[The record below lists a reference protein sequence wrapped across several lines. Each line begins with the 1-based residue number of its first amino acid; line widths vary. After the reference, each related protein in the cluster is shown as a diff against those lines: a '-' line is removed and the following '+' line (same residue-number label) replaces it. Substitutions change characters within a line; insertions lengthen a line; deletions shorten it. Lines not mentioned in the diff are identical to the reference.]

1 MGKRKQL
8 LFFGLFWVVLAGIPE
23 GYTYAQGTVVERAPA
38 DEADYVD
45 PEVVVPDEDYNYDE
59 EDEEVSGPFYSGFS
73 FNDTLDKKDFD
84 KKAIRE
90 SDWNEISRNPEFQY
104 EKETEKVKKP
114 EQDTGSNWFRKF
126 IEWLIQALSVFLVS
140 GFGKIILWGIVALI
154 LCWLIFL
161 IFKRRGI
168 HLFARSGKKIKKID
182 TADETGDDFIP
193 ESWQSVIQQ
202 AEANGNY
209 RLAVRHSFRHIVH
222 LMQEAKI
229 ISSERA
235 LANHQILSLLRQSN
249 YHADF
254 RQLLRHY
261 EYIWYGDFAVQEQ
274 GYQRIKS
281 IYTKLSSQL

>member
-8 LFFGLFWVVLAGIPE
+8 LFFGLFWLVFSVISVE
-23 GYTYAQGTVVERAPA
+23 HTYAQAPV
-38 DEADYVD
+38 DEGSLATEVYSED
-45 PEVVVPDEDYNYDE
+45 PDAIAPEEDYDYE
-59 EDEEVSGPFYSGFS
+59 EDEEVTGPFYNGFS
-73 FNDTLDKKDFD
+73 FNDSLDKKVFD
-84 KKAIRE
+84 KRSIRE
-90 SDWNEISRNPEFQY
+90 ADWNEISSNPEYQY
-104 EKETEKVKKP
+104 EKEVEKVKKQEP
-114 EQDTGSNWFRKF
+114 VNESNWLTDFF
-126 IEWLIQALSVFLVS
+126 IWFFNFLVS
-140 GFGKIILWGIVALI
+140 DIGKVILWVIVAAI

-168 HLFARSGKKIKKID
+168 YLFARSAKKITKSQA
-182 TADETGDDFIP
+182 TDETGDDFIP
-193 ESWQSVIQQ
+193 ESWSSVIRQ

-222 LMQEAKI
+222 LMQTAKI

-235 LANHQILSLLRQSN
+235 LANHQILSLLRQSS

-261 EYIWYGDFAVQEQ
+261 EYIWYGDFEVQAQ
-274 GYQRIKS
+274 GYQHIKS

>member
-1 MGKRKQL
+1 MLQRKHL
-8 LFFGLFWVVLAGIPE
+8 LFFGLFWVVLLGIQAGH
-23 GYTYAQGTVVERAPA
+23 TYAQGTVVERAPA
-38 DEADYVD
+38 DEAYYED
-45 PEVVVPDEDYNYDE
+45 PEAIAPGEDYDYE
-59 EDEEVSGPFYSGFS
+59 EDEEVSGPFYNGFS
-73 FNDTLDKKDFD
+73 FNDSLDKKVFN
-84 KKAIRE
+84 KRSIRE
-90 SDWNEISRNPEFQY
+90 ADWNEISRNPEFQY
-104 EKETEKVKKP
+104 EKEIEKVKKP
-114 EQDTGSNWFRKF
+114 EVNNESSWLADFFIWFF
-126 IEWLIQALSVFLVS
+126 DFLVS
-140 GFGKIILWGIVALI
+140 DIGKIILWVIVAAI

-168 HLFARSGKKIKKID
+168 YLFARSGKKIKK
-182 TADETGDDFIP
+182 AAAVDETGDDFIP
-193 ESWQSVIQQ
+193 ESWSSVILQ

-222 LMQEAKI
+222 LMQTAKI

-261 EYIWYGDFAVQEQ
+261 EYIWYGDFEVQAQ
-274 GYQRIKS
+274 GYQHIKS